1 MSWAIPP
8 VSGPQVRSTRP
19 AGARVSPASGPRV
32 IDAVATR
39 EQDSGRQMS
48 GAAQRDGAQPRPQPA
63 GMLYAM
69 FEQMGGA
76 ATSVWKGMH
85 VNTVI

>member
-1 MSWAIPP
+1 MQI
-8 VSGPQVRSTRP
+8 GSTVLGAQTHQARATRA
-19 AGARVSPASGPRV
+19 AGGRVAGISPAPTV
-32 IDAVATR
+32 DAVAQRDDTR
-39 EQDSGRQMS
+39 EFR
-48 GAAQRDGAQPRPQPA
+48 APPAPRRSQPA

>member
-1 MSWAIPP
+1 MQI
-8 VSGPQVRSTRP
+8 GPTILGAQTHQARP
-19 AGARVSPASGPRV
+19 ARATGARVVGVSPTTTV
-32 IDAVATR
+32 EAV
-39 EQDSGRQMS
+39 
-48 GAAQRDGAQPRPQPA
+48 AQRDDARQRHAPAPQARRPQPA